1 MAVEQEYYG
10 CGFQVYHVKD
20 IHSEP
25 KPISVR
31 LNRALRRKPFMKIGK
46 GPSTALFPCP
56 VVLVTCRGSG
66 GKPNII
72 TLAWVGVVCS
82 DPPTLGL
89 GIRPQRHSYG
99 LIEDS
104 GEFVVN
110 IPTVEMLRQV
120 DFCGVVSGRDVD
132 KFSETGLTPE
142 PAEKVKP
149 PLIRE
154 CPVNIE
160 CVVKDEIPL
169 GVHHLFLGEVVC
181 VHVDQDVLN
190 EKGGIDFTKI
200 APFVYNQR
208 EYWSLHKKIGMH
220 GFSKKE

>member
-1 MAVEQEYYG
+1 MK
-10 CGFQVYHVKD
+10 VKK
-20 IHSEP
+20 SP
-25 KPISVR
+25 W
-31 LNRALRRKPFMKIGK
+31 
-46 GPSTALFPCP
+46 TALFPCP
-56 VVLVTCRGSG
+56 VALVTCIDSNR
-66 GKPNII
+66 KPNII

-89 GIRPQRHSYG
+89 GIRPHRYSYG

-110 IPTVEMLRQV
+110 IPTVEILKEA
-120 DFCGVVSGRDVD
+120 DFCGMVSGRDVD

-160 CVVKDEIPL
+160 CVVKKKVPL
-169 GVHHLFLGEVVC
+169 GVHDLFLGEIVR
-181 VHVDQDVLN
+181 VHVDQDILN
-190 EKGGIDFTKI
+190 EKGRIDFTKV
-200 APFVYNQR
+200 APFVYNQG
-208 EYWSLHKKIGMH
+208 EYWSLHRKIGVH
-220 GFSKKE
+220 GFSKHEHG